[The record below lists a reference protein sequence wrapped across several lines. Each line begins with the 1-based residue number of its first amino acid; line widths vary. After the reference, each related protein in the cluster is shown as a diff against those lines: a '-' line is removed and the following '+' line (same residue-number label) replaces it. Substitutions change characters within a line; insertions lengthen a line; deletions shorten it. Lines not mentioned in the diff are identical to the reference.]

1 MGHTI
6 EMLSTQMERSLEKV
20 MAERFPSY
28 YASFPEEFLSAVVQ
42 DVYETSG
49 WRDEG
54 VFTEDDISL
63 AIQREVLRRMEGD
76 GVKVVVY
83 VHGGM
88 VQDVYASDPHA
99 DVTVIDED
107 VPEEERQVAQQPPFH
122 VY

>member
-1 MGHTI
+1 MDHSI
-6 EMLSTQMERSLEKV
+6 EMLRIQMERSLEKV
-20 MAERFPSY
+20 TTERFPSY
-28 YASFPEEFLSAVVQ
+28 HASLPEEFLAAIVQ

-63 AIQREVLRRMEGD
+63 AIQREVLRRMEGN

-88 VQDVYASDPHA
+88 VQDVYASDPHT
-99 DVTVIDED
+99 DVTVIGED
-107 VPEEERQVAQQPPFH
+107 VPEEERQKAERPPFH

>member
-1 MGHTI
+1 MDHTI
-6 EMLSTQMERSLEKV
+6 EMLRTQMERSLKKV

-28 YASFPEEFLSAVVQ
+28 HADFPEDFLAAIVQ

-49 WRDEG
+49 WQDEG
-54 VFTEDDISL
+54 VFTEDDVSL
-63 AIQREVLRRMEGD
+63 AIQREVLRRVEGD

-88 VQDVYASDPHA
+88 VQDVYASDPHT

-107 VPEEERQVAQQPPFH
+107 VPEEERQKAERPPFH

>member
-1 MGHTI
+1 MDHTI
-6 EMLSTQMERSLEKV
+6 ETLRTQMERSLEKV

-28 YASFPEEFLSAVVQ
+28 HASFPEDFLAAIVQ

-49 WRDEG
+49 WQDEG
-54 VFTEDDISL
+54 VFTEDDVSL
-63 AIQREVLRRMEGD
+63 AIQREVLRRVEGD

-88 VQDVYASDPHA
+88 VQDVYASDPHT

-107 VPEEERQVAQQPPFH
+107 VPEEERQKAERPPFH

>member
-1 MGHTI
+1 MDHTI
-6 EMLSTQMERSLEKV
+6 ETLRTQMERNLEKV

-28 YASFPEEFLSAVVQ
+28 HASFPEDFLAAIVQ

-49 WRDEG
+49 WQDEG
-54 VFTEDDISL
+54 VFTEDDVSL
-63 AIQREVLRRMEGD
+63 AIQREVLRRVEGD

-88 VQDVYASDPHA
+88 VQDVYASDPHT

-107 VPEEERQVAQQPPFH
+107 VPEEERQKAERPPFH